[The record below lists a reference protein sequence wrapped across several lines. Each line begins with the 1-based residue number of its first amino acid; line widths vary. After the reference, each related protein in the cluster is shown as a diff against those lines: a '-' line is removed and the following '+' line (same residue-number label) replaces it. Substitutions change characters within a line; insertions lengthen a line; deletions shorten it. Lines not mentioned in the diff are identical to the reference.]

1 MKKFKK
7 QMDNVRVRV
16 STEECEP
23 IRLDYIAF
31 PLDNGNSDSVAYRY
45 MTADDARL
53 LASYLVAAALVSE
66 GFDSV
71 EYAGEEEEE

>member
-1 MKKFKK
+1 MTKKFKK
-7 QMDNVRVRV
+7 QMNSVRVRV
-16 STEECEP
+16 STEENDA
-23 IRLDYIAF
+23 IRLDFILF
-31 PLDNGNSDSVAYRY
+31 PDNTGSVAYRY

-71 EYAGEEEEE
+71 EYVGEDEEEG